1 MTATGSFSRRDFL
14 KTGATAGAGLTIA
27 IYLPGCRR
35 GEPEAAGAAVAAAQ
49 PTFLPNAW
57 VRVGPDG
64 WTTVMVDRSEMG
76 QGVTTSLPM
85 LVAEELDADW
95 RKVRIEQAPAAE
107 EYINPAFGL
116 QGTGGSTSVRI
127 GFKPLREAGAKA
139 RAMLISAAAATWGVD
154 ARDLKTEKGVVIGPG
169 GKKLTYGALAD
180 KAATMPVP
188 ETVALKD
195 PKDWK
200 LIGTNVGR
208 LDLVPKVTGKAGFG
222 IDATAP
228 GMLTA
233 VVARPPVF
241 GGKVKSFDATAA
253 KASPGV
259 KQVVQIGSGIAV
271 VADGYWNA
279 KKGRDAL
286 KVEWDNGPAGG
297 ASSES
302 IRQKFVAM
310 SSRAG
315 VTARNDGNAPA
326 ALARGAKRIEA
337 VYEVPYLAHACMEP
351 MNTAAHVRSDG
362 VTVWSPTQFQM
373 GRGIGAKGIAAKVAG
388 VPEEKVEVITTY
400 LGGGF
405 GRRFELDFVI
415 EAVEASKAVGAPVKV
430 VWSREDDTQ
439 HDFYRPATYNKLA
452 AALDKDGAPVAWTH
466 RIVGPSI
473 MARFE
478 PVFGPLP
485 KGIDGSSVEAAVDLP
500 YELPNVKVEWVR
512 ADVGVP
518 VGFWRSVG
526 NSQNAFIVESFID
539 ELAHAAGK
547 DPYEFRRGLLEKH
560 PRHKAVLELAA
571 EKAGW
576 GRPLPEGRARGI
588 ALQESFGSWVAEV
601 AEVSVSP
608 EGKPK
613 VHRIVCAVDCGTVV
627 NPDIVAAQMESAIV
641 YGLSAALSGEI
652 TLKDGRV
659 VQGNFDTYP
668 VLRMSEMPVVE
679 VHLVKNSEAPGGVG
693 EPGTPPAAPAVC
705 NAIFALTGKRV
716 RKLPIRPDEIKPA

>member
-1 MTATGSFSRRDFL
+1 MTATGQYSRRDFL
-14 KTGATAGAGLTIA
+14 KAGAAAGAGLTLA
-27 IYLPGCRR
+27 VYLPGC
-35 GEPEAAGAAVAAAQ
+35 GKGAPVAEAAVAT

-57 VRVGPDG
+57 LRIGPDG
-64 WTTVMVDRSEMG
+64 WVTVMVDRSEMG
-76 QGVTTSLPM
+76 QGVDTALPM

-95 RKVRIEQAPAAE
+95 KRVRVEHAPAGE
-107 EYINPAFGL
+107 QYINPLFGI
-116 QGTGGSTSVRI
+116 QGTGGSTSVRAA
-127 GFKPLREAGAKA
+127 FKPLREAGAKA
-139 RAMLISAAAATWGVD
+139 RAMLVAAAASTWGVD
-154 ARDLKTEKGVVIGPG
+154 AASLRTEKGAVIGAD

-188 ETVALKD
+188 ATVTLKE

-200 LIGTNVGR
+200 IIGTSVPR
-208 LDLVPKVTGKAGFG
+208 VDLRSKVDGTAGFG

-233 VVARPPVF
+233 VVMRSPVF

-259 KQVVQIGSGIAV
+259 KDVVQIGSGVAV
-271 VADGYWNA
+271 VADTYWNA

-286 KVEWDNGPAGG
+286 KVVWDEG
-297 ASSES
+297 ALAKTSSES
-302 IRQKFVAM
+302 IRAQFA
-310 SSRAG
+310 SLANRPG
-315 VTARNDGNAPA
+315 VTARKDGDAA
-326 ALARGAKRIEA
+326 GALARGAKKIEA

-362 VTVWSPTQFQM
+362 VTVWSPTQYQM
-373 GRGIGAKGIAAKVAG
+373 GNGLGVRGIASKLTGI
-388 VPEEKVEVITTY
+388 PEDKVEVHTTY

-415 EAVEASKAVGAPVKV
+415 DAVETSKATGTPVKV
-430 VWSREDDTQ
+430 VYSREDDVQ
-439 HDFYRPATYNKLA
+439 HDFYRPATYNRLA
-452 AALDKDGAPVAWTH
+452 AALDGEGAPLAWTH

-473 MARFE
+473 FAR
-478 PVFGPLP
+478 FGPL
-485 KGIDGSSVEAAVDLP
+485 KNGIDGSSVEAAAEMP
-500 YELPNVKVEWVR
+500 YAVPNVKVEWAR
-512 ADVGVP
+512 AEPGIP

-526 NSQNAFIVESFID
+526 NSQNSFIVESFVD

-547 DPYEFRRGLLEKH
+547 DPFEFRRGLLGKH

-576 GRPLPEGRARGI
+576 GQPLPAGRFRGI
-588 ALQESFGSWVAEV
+588 AVQESFGSYVAEV

-608 EGKPK
+608 EGKVK
-613 VHRIVCAVDCGTVV
+613 VHRIVCAVDCGIIV
-627 NPDIVAAQMESAIV
+627 NPDIVVAQMESGIV

-652 TLKDGRV
+652 TIKDGRV
-659 VQGNFDTYP
+659 VQGNFDNYP
-668 VLRMSEMPVVE
+668 VLRMNEMPVVE
-679 VHLVKNSEAPGGVG
+679 VHLVKSTEDPGGVG

-705 NAIFALTGKRV
+705 NAIFAATGKRV
-716 RKLPIRPDEIKPA
+716 RRLPIKL

>member
-1 MTATGSFSRRDFL
+1 MTARVSRRDFV
-14 KTGATAGAGLTIA
+14 KAGAAAGAGLVVA
-27 IYLPGCRR
+27 VYLPGCGR
-35 GEPEAAGAAVAAAQ
+35 GTPAAQ
-49 PTFLPNAW
+49 DAATATFVPNAW
-57 VRVGPDG
+57 LRIGPDG
-64 WTTVMVDRSEMG
+64 WVTVLVDRSEMG
-76 QGVTTSLPM
+76 QGVDTSLPM

-95 RKVRIEQAPAAE
+95 KRVRVEHAPAGEA
-107 EYINPAFGL
+107 YINPLFGI
-116 QGTGGSTSVRI
+116 QGTGGSTSVRAA
-127 GFKPLREAGAKA
+127 FRPLREAGAKA
-139 RAMLISAAAATWGVD
+139 RAMLVAAAASTWGVD
-154 ARDLKTEKGVVIGPG
+154 AKGLRTESGTVIGPN

-188 ETVALKD
+188 ETVTLKD

-200 LIGTNVGR
+200 LIGTRVPR
-208 LDLVPKVTGKAGFG
+208 VDLKSKVTGTAGFG

-241 GGKVKSFDATAA
+241 GGRVKSFDPAAA

-259 KQVVQIGSGIAV
+259 KAVIQIGSGVAVIA
-271 VADGYWNA
+271 DTYWNA

-286 KVEWDNGPAGG
+286 TVVWYEG
-297 ASSES
+297 ALAKTSSES
-302 IRQKFVAM
+302 IRAQFA
-310 SSRAG
+310 SLANRPG
-315 VTARNDGNAPA
+315 VTARKDGNAAA
-326 ALARGAKRIEA
+326 ALAGGAKRIEA

-362 VTVWSPTQFQM
+362 VTVWSPTQYQM
-373 GRGIGAKGIAAKVAG
+373 GNGAGVRGIASKLTGI
-388 VPEEKVEVITTY
+388 PEDKVEVHTTY

-415 EAVEASKAVGAPVKV
+415 DAIETSKAIGAPVKV
-430 VWSREDDTQ
+430 VYSREDDIQ

-452 AALDKDGAPVAWTH
+452 AALDAKGAPVAWTH

-473 MARFE
+473 SSR
-478 PVFGPLP
+478 FGPL
-485 KGIDGSSVEAAVDLP
+485 KNGIDESSVEAAAGMP
-500 YELPNVKVEWVR
+500 YAVPNVKVDWIR
-512 ADVGVP
+512 AEPGIP

-526 NSQNAFIVESFID
+526 NSQNSFIVESFID
-539 ELAHAAGK
+539 EVAHAAGK
-547 DPYEFRRGLLEKH
+547 DPFEFRRALLEKH

-576 GRPLPEGRARGI
+576 GTALPEGRARGI
-588 ALQESFGSWVAEV
+588 AVQESFGSYVAQV

-627 NPDIVAAQMESAIV
+627 NPDTVEAQMESAIV
-641 YGLSAALSGEI
+641 FGLSAALSGEI
-652 TLKDGRV
+652 TIKDGRV
-659 VQGNFDTYP
+659 VQNNFNDYP
-668 VLRMSEMPVVE
+668 VLRMNEMPVVE
-679 VHLVKNSEAPGGVG
+679 VHIVKSTEPPGGVG

-716 RKLPIRPDEIKPA
+716 RRLPIRAEEIKPA